1 MVAAVLKDERF
12 FFGILLI
19 KVLFFNLSWNSG
31 KTHFRRITDITMKYL
46 KISAQMIPADFW
58 VYRRCEKSVFL
69 YLRSLGSDLNRS
81 KTENISVISLGG
93 VFFSVKLIWE
103 PLFLLT
109 KVDNTGDC
117 LGCLGTP
124 CILLS
129 LPLLGILESNPMNV
143 CRPDDMDKTLT
154 QLLDLSQVGNWQ
166 KQGEKL
172 PVTERPSIFLIREGQ
187 KTQTKNSL
195 KTALTLHH

>member
-1 MVAAVLKDERF
+1 
-12 FFGILLI
+12 
-19 KVLFFNLSWNSG
+19 
-31 KTHFRRITDITMKYL
+31 
-46 KISAQMIPADFW
+46 
-58 VYRRCEKSVFL
+58 
-69 YLRSLGSDLNRS
+69 
-81 KTENISVISLGG
+81 
-93 VFFSVKLIWE
+93 
-103 PLFLLT
+103 
-109 KVDNTGDC
+109 
-117 LGCLGTP
+117 
-124 CILLS
+124 
-129 LPLLGILESNPMNV
+129 MNV